1 MSSYAQLKEMALR
14 KAEEEQASLNREREH
29 KEREAAAKRAAR
41 EAQEREQKERE
52 RKILVQRMARQKEE
66 ETRERLRKEQASK
79 LRNETIATDDPIAKP
94 KLAGGAGA
102 TLSRPDADKLKKPG
116 STWRENLSGQLKAN
130 SNSNPVARRKRKVDE
145 DDFVGNRFDKPSRKS
160 SSSASASS
168 SASKRKPVPLTRE
181 EKQAMRRAREFGSLP
196 RLPPISRV
204 GATPSTSRSN
214 SSINTSDASANANR
228 TSARAH
234 LAKENGLVALGTKK
248 RDHRSI
254 DEIERDLRRQ
264 REEKEQSKKEGMSE
278 AERERQ
284 AALLRRQRAMEGK
297 RKSDQQDR
305 ERQAAKN
312 EAENGDGSDSKEDLY
327 GSEDDRPSRSR
338 ASQQKAAK
346 TNGLPSIPKRP
357 TNVGAPPTP
366 AQPKEPK
373 PLGGRAAG
381 GIDPA
386 DFLPGAPLRP
396 EVMAR
401 LTEKA
406 KSASGRG
413 HAARSPE
420 RDAAPQ
426 AKRVA
431 AEARTSPAAPSPPA
445 SAPPRRETA
454 RDRFIREQEEKKKKL
469 AAGGSDRRDELRRS
483 GSPDEYES
491 EEEYDEDEYE
501 SDGMSDDEAGGGGAS
516 YRDEIWKI
524 FGKDRKKYA
533 SRMVDSDDDMEAD
546 AGSVLQEELRS
557 ARQAREEDLREEQ
570 REKERE
576 REKMLR
582 KQAHKRASG
591 R

>member
-14 KAEEEQASLNREREH
+14 KAEEDQASLNREREH

-79 LRNETIATDDPIAKP
+79 LRNETIATDDPIAKS

-160 SSSASASS
+160 SSSTSASS

-278 AERERQ
+278 AERERE

-312 EAENGDGSDSKEDLY
+312 EAENGDGSDSKDDLY
-327 GSEDDRPSRSR
+327 GSEDDRPSASR

-346 TNGLPSIPKRP
+346 TNGLPSVPKRP
-357 TNVGAPPTP
+357 TNVGAPPAP

-386 DFLPGAPLRP
+386 DFLPVHRYVLRSWRDSRKRRRARPAGGAPLDRP
-396 EVMAR
+396 KEMLR
-401 LTEKA
+401 PRP
-406 KSASGRG
+406 SASQPKQRRVLQRRL
-413 HAARSPE
+413 HLRLLRRAERRRATASSASRRRRRRS
-420 RDAAPQ
+420 
-426 AKRVA
+426 
-431 AEARTSPAAPSPPA
+431 SL
-445 SAPPRRETA
+445 
-454 RDRFIREQEEKKKKL
+454 L
-469 AAGGSDRRDELRRS
+469 AAAIAETS
-483 GSPDEYES
+483 
-491 EEEYDEDEYE
+491 
-501 SDGMSDDEAGGGGAS
+501 
-516 YRDEIWKI
+516 
-524 FGKDRKKYA
+524 
-533 SRMVDSDDDMEAD
+533 VAD
-546 AGSVLQEELRS
+546 
-557 ARQAREEDLREEQ
+557 QARPTSTRA
-570 REKERE
+570 
-576 REKMLR
+576 R
-582 KQAHKRASG
+582 KSTTKTSTRAMA
-591 R
+591 